1 MPPMYTQR
9 KRLRSALRRHGAV
22 KFPRDCDDPF
32 ENSITDS
39 SKLHDACDE
48 RNYDEAYLT
57 WKDSRCE
64 NRYARQKYFD
74 RVIKSPGLENKRFNE

>member
-1 MPPMYTQR
+1 MIPSKT
-9 KRLRSALRRHGAV
+9 RSPIPASYV
-22 KFPRDCDDPF
+22 P
-32 ENSITDS
+32 NV
-39 SKLHDACDE
+39 HDACDE